1 MAEYIDK
8 QKFIDE
14 LDDKYSLGDIGRM
27 ERDIIVDALLYAKP
41 ADVRPVVRGR
51 WIPVANGRGG
61 HECSECHNYA
71 PSYQTGAEYLT
82 KFCPDC
88 GADMRSR
95 YAVGAGEISCNKLQ

>member
-1 MAEYIDK
+1 MAAYIDK

-51 WIPVANGRGG
+51 WIDYDDDYGAYC
-61 HECSECHNYA
+61 CSVCEQNA
-71 PSYQTGAEYLT
+71 PEDTEWPY
-82 KFCPDC
+82 CPHC
-88 GADMRSR
+88 GADMRE
-95 YAVGAGEISCNKLQ
+95 ADNGKET

>member
-1 MAEYIDK
+1 MAEHIDK

-51 WIPVANGRGG
+51 WIDYDDDYGAYC
-61 HECSECHNYA
+61 CSVCEQNA
-71 PSYQTGAEYLT
+71 PEDTEWPY
-82 KFCPDC
+82 CPHC
-88 GADMRSR
+88 GADMRE
-95 YAVGAGEISCNKLQ
+95 ADNGKET